1 MSNIGDTE
9 RQTQNRVIRFFRNP
23 DKLNYLYLGNLQD
36 QENSNIMEDRM
47 RSYLSRHY
55 SETLVDGAI
64 RALLKASTNMQQGLY
79 AANKEV
85 YSLLK
90 YGAKVRENT
99 GEPEKTV
106 YFINFEDIGQN
117 EFGVAEEVTVPGD
130 HTKRP
135 DVVIYVNG
143 IALAV
148 LELKKSTIS
157 VSDGI
162 RQNLTN
168 QKAHFIDR
176 FFTTVQFCMAGNNSE
191 GLRYGTLLTPEK
203 YYLEWKQDGFREF
216 VDERDETDLRIEE
229 VCSAISEKLEQG
241 LYSMFQ
247 KKRFLD
253 LIHNFVAFDKGIKKV
268 CRYNQYYAI
277 KRAQRRLTEKHRGG
291 IVWHT
296 QGSGKSLTMV
306 WLSKWILANNSN
318 ARVLIITDR
327 DELDEQI
334 EKNFKGVDEKIVR
347 TRSGRDL
354 IGRLN
359 LPQDRLICSLVH
371 KFGRRGGTA
380 SETDYD
386 LYIQELLASLPKDF
400 SAKGDITV
408 FVDECH
414 RTQSGKL
421 HKAMEA
427 ILPKAVF
434 IGFTGTPLLKK
445 DKMTSLEIFGGYIHT
460 YKYNEAVR
468 DGVVL
473 DLRYEARDIP
483 QDITSQDRIDRW
495 FEAKT
500 VGLAPRAKARLKAHW
515 GNMQKVFSSR
525 SRLEKIANDII
536 FDFEIKPRLM
546 DGNGNAL
553 LVANTVY
560 EACKYYEILQSKG
573 FHKCAIISSYEPN
586 AGDLRTDTVSDDEDT
601 ESFEKY
607 TTYLKMIGIEPDEN
621 PKNIPAKVA
630 EFEKEAK
637 RKFVDEPANMK
648 LLIVVDKLLT
658 GFDAP
663 PCTYLY
669 IDKSM
674 HDHGLFQ
681 AICRVNRLDDDSKD
695 FGYVVDYKQLFGDL
709 SEAIHTYTSGAFE
722 AFDAEDVEGLLKNRT
737 EEAKKY
743 FLHTLDELDELCE
756 GVEPPMHEID
766 YIHYFCG
773 ENGVNEEADEAYA
786 RSREKMYKLVN
797 RLSRAYAEFAPRMEE
812 AGVSAE
818 QRGKYDEQVTFYL
831 SLKETIGRAS
841 GDFIDLKMYEPGM
854 RHLIDNYITAS
865 DSQKIGAFEDFT
877 LLDFILLQSDTTNDD
892 ATPEEQQSVAETI
905 ENNIRRRVV
914 EKLVINPAYYAKM
927 SEVLQQLIDERRRGV
942 IAYKELIK
950 KYLELAKNV
959 SQPEE
964 NDRYPES
971 IRSSGAMRA
980 LYDNCGEDEELTI
993 KMHRAIVNSKQDG
1006 FRNNPV
1012 KENRIKKALYK
1023 ILCNEEEVERVYRI
1037 VVEQED
1043 Y

>member
-1 MSNIGDTE
+1 MPIVGETE

-23 DKLNYLYLGNLQD
+23 DKLNYTYLGNLHD
-36 QENSNIMEDRM
+36 SENSNIMEDRL
-47 RSYLSRHY
+47 RAYLSQRY
-55 SETLVDGAI
+55 SETLVNGAI
-64 RALLKASTNMQQGLY
+64 RELKKAAGNLQNGLY
-79 AANKEV
+79 AANREV

-90 YGAKVRENT
+90 YGAKVRENV

-106 YFINFEDIGQN
+106 YFIDFQDVGRN
-117 EFGVAEEVTVPGD
+117 EFGIAEEVTVPGD

-135 DVVIYVNG
+135 DVVVYVNG

-157 VSDGI
+157 VSNGI

-168 QKAHFIDR
+168 QKAHFIER

-191 GLRYGTLLTPEK
+191 GLRYGTILTPEK

-216 VDERDETDLRIEE
+216 ADERDETDVRIEE
-229 VCSAISEKLEQG
+229 ICNSTPEKLEQG
-241 LYSMFQ
+241 LYSLFQ

-253 LIHNFVAFDKGIKKV
+253 LIHNFVVFDKGIKKV

-277 KRAQRRLTEKHRGG
+277 KRAQHRLMDKHHGG
-291 IVWHT
+291 IIWHT

-306 WLSKWILANNSN
+306 WLSKWILSNYAN

-327 DELDEQI
+327 EELDEQI
-334 EKNFKGVDEKIVR
+334 EKIFVGVTEKIVR
-347 TRSGRDL
+347 TKSGRDL

-359 LPQDRLICSLVH
+359 LSEDRLMCSLVH
-371 KFGRRGGTA
+371 KFGKRG
-380 SETDYD
+380 SETSEKDYEK
-386 LYIQELLASLPKDF
+386 YIEELMASLPRDF

-427 ILPKAVF
+427 ILPKAIFV
-434 IGFTGTPLLKK
+434 GFTGTPLLKA
-445 DKMTSLEIFGGYIHT
+445 DKKTSLEIFGGYIHT

-483 QDITSQDRIDRW
+483 QDITSQDRIDQW

-500 VGLAPRAKARLKAHW
+500 VGLSPRAKAKLKAHW

-525 SRLEKIANDII
+525 SRLEKIANDVI
-536 FDFEIKPRLM
+536 FDFEVKARLQE
-546 DGNGNAL
+546 GSGNAL
-553 LVANTVY
+553 LVASSVY
-560 EACKYYEILQSKG
+560 EACKYYEIFQSKG
-573 FHKCAIISSYEPN
+573 FHKCAIITSYTPN
-586 AGDLRTDTVSDDEDT
+586 AGELRTDTVSEDEDT
-601 ESFEKY
+601 ETFEKY
-607 TTYLKMIGIEPDEN
+607 STYLRMIGIEPNSEARDVA
-621 PKNIPAKVA
+621 AKVA

-681 AICRVNRLDDDSKD
+681 AICRVNRLDDETKE
-695 FGYVVDYKQLFGDL
+695 FGYIVDYKQLFGDL
-709 SEAIHTYTSGAFE
+709 SEAMNKYTSGAFE
-722 AFDAEDVEGLLKNRT
+722 KYDKEDVEGLLKDRT

-743 FLHTLDELDELCE
+743 FIETLDALNELCE
-756 GVEPPMHEID
+756 GVDYPKKELD

-773 ENGVNEEADEAYA
+773 ENGVDEEVDEAFA
-786 RSREKMYKLVN
+786 RIREKLYKLAT
-797 RLSRAYAEFAPRMEE
+797 RLMRAFAEFKPRMDD
-812 AGVSAE
+812 AGCSAE
-818 QRGKYDEQVTFYL
+818 EQSKWEEQVSLYL
-831 SLKETIGRAS
+831 SLRDTIGRAS
-841 GDFIDLKMYEPGM
+841 GDFIDLKAYEPGM
-854 RHLIDNYITAS
+854 RHLIDCYITAE
-865 DSQKIGAFEDFT
+865 DSQKIGAFDDFT
-877 LLDFILLQSDTTNDD
+877 LLDFILAQEGNLDESADKG
-892 ATPEEQQSVAETI
+892 EQESAAETI
-905 ENNIRRRVV
+905 ENNIRKKVV
-914 EKLVINPAYYAKM
+914 ERIVINPAYYAKM
-927 SEVLQQLIDERRRGV
+927 SEVLKQLIEDRRRGV
-942 IAYKELIK
+942 IAYRELLQ
-950 KYLELAKNV
+950 KYLALAKNV
-959 SQPEE
+959 SDPES
-964 NDRYPES
+964 NSRYPES
-971 IRSSGAMRA
+971 VRHSGAMRA
-980 LYDNCGEDEELTI
+980 LYDNCGEDETLTG
-993 KMHRAIVNSKQDG
+993 KLHQAVLASKQDG

-1012 KENRIKKALYK
+1012 KENKIKRALYQVLK
-1023 ILCNEEEVERVYRI
+1023 NTDEVERVYKLI
-1037 VVEQED
+1037 VEQEE